1 MIRKCH
7 FQFIPNPTTKSP
19 LLKNKL
25 NLLDIFKKQNM
36 HNSLTATIFPL
47 IMLSPC
53 LGSCGFK

>member
-7 FQFIPNPTTKSP
+7 FQFIPDPTTKSP

-25 NLLDIFKKQNM
+25 NLLDKNM
-36 HNSLTATIFPL
+36 HNSLIATIFSL

-53 LGSCGFK
+53 LGLCGFK